1 MKAFLNKCHSRNTR
15 WKRAL
20 DLFYFMM
27 DNQTHLN
34 LPCSLN
40 PNQDFLREN
49 NTNCCF
55 VPPSR
60 GWLLPA
66 EPELSSEPENI
77 TTPELE
83 TEEAWRIAPH
93 SSSPGPGLNLTS
105 SPFGNLLMSLQF
117 NDENGSQ
124 YSFRISSKRSCSI
137 EDWSSFGPSYP
148 LFLYN
153 FRRLVNAEL
162 KASTYE
168 SYETKIRMHQ
178 NGITRA
184 RGECRIDEWA

>member
-1 MKAFLNKCHSRNTR
+1 
-15 WKRAL
+15 
-20 DLFYFMM
+20 MM
-27 DNQTHLN
+27 DNQTILTFRVPLTLTKIFCERTIPIVASFRCPECDCCQRSQSWARSRSRKISQPRN
-34 LPCSLN
+34 SR
-40 PNQDFLREN
+40 LR
-49 NTNCCF
+49 
-55 VPPSR
+55 
-60 GWLLPA
+60 
-66 EPELSSEPENI
+66 
-77 TTPELE
+77 
-83 TEEAWRIAPH
+83 EAWRIAPH

-117 NDENGSQ
+117 NDENSSQ

-153 FRRLVNAEL
+153 FRRLVNAKL
-162 KASTYE
+162 KASTHE